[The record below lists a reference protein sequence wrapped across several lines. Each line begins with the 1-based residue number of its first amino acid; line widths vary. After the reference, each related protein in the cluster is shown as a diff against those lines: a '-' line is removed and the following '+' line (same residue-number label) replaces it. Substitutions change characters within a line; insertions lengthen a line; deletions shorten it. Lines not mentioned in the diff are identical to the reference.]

1 MSKTVKNQL
10 LTYNVLKDYVKVL
23 NSKFN
28 GLQLTTCGK
37 SMLGKDIYAFVMGE
51 GEKTVLYVGGTHG
64 LEWLTSL
71 LLLKFTENLME
82 AWENDSTLSGFYV
95 REILKHRK
103 LIVIPEL
110 NPDGI
115 EIAINGADAC
125 GEYREKCIEICNGDF
140 SSWSA
145 NARGVDINHNF
156 NADWYSLREAEISA
170 GIIGPAPRRFGG
182 LFPESE
188 PETAAVTRLCRRIEV
203 ESLVSFHSQ
212 GEEIYYEYGENTPEK
227 SLHIAKV
234 FSALTDYTL
243 VKNEGLA
250 SRGGLKDWFIEEFKK
265 PAFTV
270 EMGKG
275 KNPLPIES
283 ADEIYEGLEAMMT
296 VGLMLQ

>member
-1 MSKTVKNQL
+1 MSKTVKNQV

-23 NSKFN
+23 SGKFN
-28 GLQLTTCGK
+28 GLHLTTCGK
-37 SMLGKDIYAFVMGE
+37 SLLGKDIYAFVMGE
-51 GEKTVLYVGGTHG
+51 GEKNILYVGGTHG

-71 LLLKFTENLME
+71 LLLKFTENLAV
-82 AWENDSTLSGFYV
+82 AWENGTTLAGFNV
-95 REILKHRK
+95 REILRNRK

-115 EIAINGADAC
+115 EIAINGADSC
-125 GEYREKCIEICNGDF
+125 GEYREECIEICNGDF

-156 NADWYSLREAEISA
+156 NADWYSLRETERAA
-170 GIIGPAPRRFGG
+170 GIIAPAPRRFGG

-188 PETAAVTRLCRRIEV
+188 PETAAVTRLCRRINV
-203 ESLVSFHSQ
+203 EGLISFHSQ

-227 SLHIAKV
+227 SLHFAKM
-234 FSALTDYTL
+234 FSALTDYAL

-250 SRGGLKDWFIEEFKK
+250 SSGGLKDWFIEEFKK

-270 EMGKG
+270 EIGKG
-275 KNPLPIES
+275 KNPLPLES
-283 ADEIYEGLEAMMT
+283 IDEIYDGLEAMMT
-296 VGLMLQ
+296 VGLML